1 MEVGELVKWYEMY
14 TDLMI
19 VRREGLGV
27 ILSSHEYKFHD
38 FTTLIYKVYRP
49 TLQDTI
55 SLEECYV
62 EKILGEKNES

>member
-14 TDLMI
+14 ADLMI

-27 ILSSHEYKFHD
+27 ILSSYEYKLQD
-38 FTTLIYKVYRP
+38 FTTLIYEVYRP

-62 EKILGEKNES
+62 EKIFRRKK